1 MFSIH
6 ASTLPVEEEVAMSKT
21 QLFSLF
27 LCSLVIW
34 TIGNGLLP
42 LLPVFATQIGAE
54 PAVVGYYLSFSYLT
68 LATGT
73 VVAGWLSDKL
83 QRRKALLIVGGVVSI
98 PAIWLMGQ
106 ATNVWHLAAL
116 TATVWFPGGM
126 VLTLVSILTGLFA
139 EETER
144 GKVFGILSLTSALGT
159 LIGGVT
165 TGPIVDRWGYP
176 TMFAALSLFWS
187 LSPLTALLLE
197 DKVVA
202 RVRDS
207 DASAAREKP
216 GLGGSF
222 FLLLLASLAVG
233 LAYFVAI
240 LSRSL
245 VMNDL
250 GFSAAAISSTGAIS
264 GAVTLPLPP
273 LLGWLSDRVGR
284 KRLMALCYLAG
295 TVGLLALAVSVSLWH
310 FWVVIS
316 LMNILSSVGS
326 VGSAMVTDLVPQGSL
341 GRGMSLFT
349 AMTWVGGIIGFAG
362 TGYAVQNLGMTSTFV
377 MGAFLPLIAIV
388 LLIPIRQGRREAGSV
403 SHSGKTAAY
412 R

>member
-1 MFSIH
+1 MTRKQFF
-6 ASTLPVEEEVAMSKT
+6 A
-21 QLFSLF
+21 LFS
-27 LCSLVIW
+27 CSLVVW
-34 TIGNGLLP
+34 TVGNGLLP

-54 PAVVGYYLSFSYLT
+54 PAVVGYYLSFSYLA

-83 QRRKALLIVGGVVSI
+83 QRRKTMIIVGGGVSI
-98 PAIWLMGQ
+98 PAIWLMGR
-106 ATNVWHLAAL
+106 ATNVWQLAAL
-116 TATVWFPGGM
+116 TATVWFLGGM

-144 GKVFGILSLTSALGT
+144 GKVFGILSLTSALGM

-165 TGPIVDRWGYP
+165 MGPVADRWGYP
-176 TMFAALSLFWS
+176 TLFAALSLFWS

-207 DASAAREKP
+207 DGSATREKP
-216 GLGGSF
+216 ELGGSF
-222 FLLLLASLAVG
+222 FLLILASLAVG
-233 LAYFVAI
+233 LAHFVAM

-250 GFSAAAISSTGAIS
+250 GFGAAAISSTGAIG

-273 LLGWLSDRVGR
+273 VLGWLSDRVGR
-284 KRLMALCYLAG
+284 KRLLALCYLAG

-310 FWVVIS
+310 FWVAIS
-316 LMNILSSVGS
+316 LMNVVVSSVGS
-326 VGSAMVTDLVPQGSL
+326 VGSALVTDLVPQGSL

-349 AMTWVGGIIGFAG
+349 ATTWVGGIIGFAG
-362 TGYAVQNLGMTSTFV
+362 TGHAVQRLGMTSPVV

-388 LLIPIRQGRREAGSV
+388 LLIPIRQSVREKGSV
-403 SHSGKTAAY
+403 SYLGKTAG
-412 R
+412 